1 MADIQTAD
9 NGSVEPRINEAE
21 VYRSMGLLD
30 ESLSAYRRILSDAS
44 GMDDLKQEKIREKIR
59 NLEKQIALKDTES
72 RKGLSDEDITFIKKT
87 LSIHE
92 DTTAVLDSAVAF
104 QELGLFAEAA
114 SEYEN
119 LFALGYPPQKIIP
132 DLTKCYLK
140 LHAPDKC
147 LDRMND
153 VLARMALGDT
163 EKARATFVFGLEME
177 NRGHTHMGVELYR
190 SAAKWDPGNP
200 EIADKLKVVQASLSM
215 GSRYDYLLDQSLVT
229 TEQLKRALALSK
241 KMQKSVELIL
251 IEQFRIKA
259 SNVGKSLSLYY
270 GCPFRGYSAEL
281 PSPVELVGHL
291 KKSFLLH
298 DIWVPLSWDK
308 NGVEILVDDPKDLHK
323 IDNMRA
329 LIKAGQFNLSVG
341 FKEDIEKFIRRFLG
355 AKAATET
362 PVHESTSDDI
372 EMMPDI
378 FFEDEDEAEE
388 DEEEFDEANSKVVK
402 LVDHLIVAAHRKDA
416 SDIHIEPSA
425 GTKTTAIR
433 FRMDGLCHEYMTLP
447 ITMARGLISRVKIM
461 SGLDIAE
468 RRLPQDG
475 KIKFRRK
482 GIAPFEMRVATLPNS
497 GGYED
502 AVLRLLAT
510 AGPMKLD
517 QMALTDR
524 NRAVLERIIAMPYGM
539 VLAVG
544 PTGSGKT
551 TSLHAALRHINKPG
565 IKIWTAEDPVEI
577 TQEGLR
583 QVEVKPKI
591 GLDFARVMRSFL
603 RADPDVIMIGEMRDE
618 ETAAIAIEASLTGH
632 LVFSTLHTN
641 SAPETVTRLLDMGM
655 NPLNFS
661 DAFLGVLAQRLV
673 RRICPECSK
682 AYHPSREEFDEI
694 AKDYG
699 PENFE
704 KTGIKYD
711 NDLKLY
717 KTGGCDE
724 CSGTGYRGR
733 LGIHELMD
741 GTPEVKLMIKKQAP
755 TEDIFTQG
763 FLDGMSTLKQD
774 GILKVFQ
781 GLTDIREI
789 RRVCIR

>member
-1 MADIQTAD
+1 MAELHTGD
-9 NGSVEPRINEAE
+9 NGSAEKRINEAE

-30 ESLSAYRRILSDAS
+30 ESLSAYRKILSDAA
-44 GMDDLKQEKIREKIR
+44 GIDDHAVEKIRERIR
-59 NLEKQIALKDTES
+59 DLEKQITLKETEA
-72 RKGLSDEDITFIKKT
+72 RKGISDEDINFIKKT
-87 LSIHE
+87 LAIHE
-92 DTTAVLDSAVAF
+92 DASVILDSAVAF
-104 QELGLFAEAA
+104 RELGLFAEAA

-119 LFALGYPPQKIIP
+119 LFELGYPPQNIIP
-132 DLTKCYLK
+132 DLTDCYLK

-147 LDRMND
+147 LDRMNG
-153 VLARMALGDT
+153 VLGRTEFSDK
-163 EKARATFVFGLEME
+163 EKAHAMFVFGLEME
-177 NRGHTHMGVELYR
+177 NRGHTHMGVQFYQT
-190 SAAKWDPGNP
+190 AARLDPGNP
-200 EIADKLKVVQASLSM
+200 EIPEKLRVVQTSLSM
-215 GSRYDYLLDQSLVT
+215 GSRYDYLLDHKLVT

-251 IEQFRIKA
+251 VEQFRIKA

-270 GCPFRGYSAEL
+270 GCPFKGYSAEL
-281 PSPVELVGHL
+281 PPPLELVSQL

-298 DIWVPLSWDK
+298 DLWVPLSWDK

-341 FKEDIEKFIRRFLG
+341 FKEDIEKYIRRFLG
-355 AKAATET
+355 ARTATET
-362 PVHESTSDDI
+362 HARESAPDDV

-378 FFEDEDEAEE
+378 SFEEEDEA
-388 DEEEFDEANSKVVK
+388 DDDDGEFDEANSKVVK
-402 LVDHLIVAAHRKDA
+402 LMDHLIVAAHRKNA
-416 SDIHIEPSA
+416 SDIHIEPSS
-425 GTKTTAIR
+425 GTKVTTIR

-447 ITMARGLISRVKIM
+447 NAMARGLISRVKIM
-461 SGLDIAE
+461 AGLDIAE

-482 GIAPFEMRVATLPNS
+482 GIEPFEMRVATLPNA

-510 AGPMKLD
+510 AGPLSLD
-517 QMALTDR
+517 QMALTER
-524 NRAVLERIIAMPYGM
+524 NRRVLEQIIAMPYGM

-618 ETAAIAIEASLTGH
+618 ETASIAIEASLTGH

-673 RRICPECSK
+673 RRICTECRET
-682 AYHPSREEFDEI
+682 YHPSREEFDEI
-694 AKDYG
+694 VQVYD
-699 PENFE
+699 PEQFE
-704 KTGIKYD
+704 KTGIVYD
-711 NDLKLY
+711 KDLMLY
-717 KTGGCDE
+717 KSGGCDE
-724 CSGTGYRGR
+724 CSGTGYLGR

-741 GTPEVKLMIKKQAP
+741 GTPEIKRMIKKQAP
-755 TEDIFTQG
+755 TEDLFEQAL
-763 FLDGMSTLKQD
+763 LDGMCTLKQD